1 MAMDL
6 KKLFNY
12 QNRLFLVVNIFLW
25 MLVFA
30 FVSIQYLREHEY
42 KVGLLDAEM
51 QSYNRVLLHEYKTEG
66 KIDTNLINECIPNE
80 KVRVT
85 LVRTDGTVIFDNN
98 FEKLANHRNRQE
110 IQRAIETGRGVT
122 VRRISESDRKEYF
135 YSATAGDGVIVRTAI
150 PYDLNLSKILSG
162 EFEYIWV
169 ILGIAGIV
177 NIILYFALGR
187 IGSEVKSL
195 KHFAE
200 QAEKGDIE
208 DYDVS
213 VFSKDELGE
222 VSAVIVKMYLDL
234 KRVSKERDK
243 SIDEALFEEKEKIRI
258 KHQLTSN
265 INHELKTPVQA
276 ISGCFETLLSNELD
290 EEIRRKL
297 LESGYANSV
306 RLTNLLS
313 DVTLIT
319 RITDDKDSL
328 PLSEVNIL
336 EVIKEISKETDGYS
350 IEKRMRIN
358 IEVPDNVVIRGSR
371 QLVDAIFRNLVS
383 NAVSYSGG
391 RDIFITMTR
400 ETSDYY
406 WFDFYDNGA
415 GVEEKHLDKIF
426 ERFYRV
432 DAGRSRKNGGT
443 GLGLSIVRNAVA
455 FHKGEIQAMNRKFAG
470 LEFVFSLHK

>member
-1 MAMDL
+1 MAMGL

-12 QNRLFLVVNIFLW
+12 QNKLFLIVNIFLW

-30 FVSIQYLREHEY
+30 FVSIQYLREREY
-42 KVGLLDAEM
+42 KVGILDAEL
-51 QSYNRVLLHEYKTEG
+51 QSYNRVLLHEYVTKGRVDAE
-66 KIDTNLINECIPNE
+66 IIEECIPNE
-80 KVRVT
+80 TVRVT
-85 LVRTDGTVIFDNN
+85 LVGNDGAVIFDNN
-98 FEKLANHRNRQE
+98 FEKLGNHRNRPE
-110 IQRAIETGRGVT
+110 IMKALQTGKGHT
-122 VRRISESDRKEYF
+122 VRRISEGDKKDYF
-135 YSATAGDGVIVRTAI
+135 YSATAGEGVVVRTAL
-150 PYDLNLSKILSG
+150 PYDINLANVLSG

-177 NIILYFALGR
+177 NIILYFAIGR
-187 IGSEVKSL
+187 VGYEVRSL
-195 KHFAE
+195 KQFAE
-200 QAEKGDIE
+200 QAEKGDID

-276 ISGCFETLLSNELD
+276 ISGCFETLLSNDLD
-290 EEIRRKL
+290 EGIRQKL
-297 LESGYANSV
+297 LEAGYANSV

-336 EVIKEISKETDGYS
+336 DVIKEISKEIEEYS
-350 IEKRMRIN
+350 IKKRMRVN
-358 IEVPDNVVIRGSR
+358 IEVPDNVTIRGSR
-371 QLVDAIFRNLVS
+371 QLIDAIFRNLVN

-455 FHKGEIQAMNRKFAG
+455 FHRGDIQAMNRKFAG

>member
-1 MAMDL
+1 
-6 KKLFNY
+6 
-12 QNRLFLVVNIFLW
+12 
-25 MLVFA
+25 
-30 FVSIQYLREHEY
+30 
-42 KVGLLDAEM
+42 
-51 QSYNRVLLHEYKTEG
+51 
-66 KIDTNLINECIPNE
+66 
-80 KVRVT
+80 
-85 LVRTDGTVIFDNN
+85 
-98 FEKLANHRNRQE
+98 
-110 IQRAIETGRGVT
+110 
-122 VRRISESDRKEYF
+122 
-135 YSATAGDGVIVRTAI
+135 
-150 PYDLNLSKILSG
+150 
-162 EFEYIWV
+162 
-169 ILGIAGIV
+169 
-177 NIILYFALGR
+177 
-187 IGSEVKSL
+187 
-195 KHFAE
+195 
-200 QAEKGDIE
+200 
-208 DYDVS
+208 
-213 VFSKDELGE
+213 
-222 VSAVIVKMYLDL
+222 MYLDF

-258 KHQLTSN
+258 KHQLTCN

-290 EEIRRKL
+290 EKIRRKL

-336 EVIKEISKETDGYS
+336 EVIKEISKEIDGYS

-406 WFDFYDNGA
+406 WFEFYDNGA

>member
-1 MAMDL
+1 MGL

-12 QNRLFLVVNIFLW
+12 QNKLFLIVNIFLW

-30 FVSIQYLREHEY
+30 FVSIQYLREREY
-42 KVGLLDAEM
+42 KVGMLDAEL
-51 QSYNRVLLHEYKTEG
+51 QSYNRVLLHEYATEG
-66 KIDTNLINECIPNE
+66 RIDADIVNKCIPNE
-80 KVRVT
+80 AVRVT
-85 LVRTDGTVIFDNN
+85 LVGNDGTVIFDNN
-98 FEKLANHRNRQE
+98 FEKLDNHRNRPE
-110 IQRAIETGRGVT
+110 ILKALQTGKGHT
-122 VRRISESDRKEYF
+122 LRRVSEVDKKDYF
-135 YSATAGDGVIVRTAI
+135 YSATAGNGVVVRTAR
-150 PYDLNLSKILSG
+150 PYDINLANVLSG

-177 NIILYFALGR
+177 NIILYFAIGR
-187 IGSEVKSL
+187 IGSEVRSL
-195 KHFAE
+195 KQFAE

-243 SIDEALFEEKEKIRI
+243 SMDEALFEEKEKIRI

-290 EEIRRKL
+290 EPIRRKL
-297 LESGYANSV
+297 LESGYANSI

-319 RITDDKDSL
+319 RITDDKESL
-328 PLSEVNIL
+328 PLSDVNIR
-336 EVIKEISKETDGYS
+336 EVIEDVSSEIDGYT
-350 IEKRMRIN
+350 IDKRMRVN
-358 IEVPDNVVIRGSR
+358 IDVPENVVIKGSR
-371 QLVDAIFRNLVS
+371 QLVDAIFRNLVN

-455 FHKGEIQAMNRKFAG
+455 FHKGEIQAKNRKFAG
-470 LEFVFSLHK
+470 LEFIFSLHK